1 MSQGEE
7 LHPASEGSVIG
18 APAAEPMPSAYAR
31 PGTPAET
38 SSDFG
43 RTFAKW
49 AVGLA
54 FFLSMLALLTVLPLY
69 QVTAE
74 GPAKQTLRRAT
85 AALTE
90 IDPLIDRNFDDLQQR
105 AAAIGPGETVQ
116 LKDYPIAIA
125 LTREQALGLSKEQLR
140 DLLLDRSADA
150 LYQDGTSPL
159 RDSTGGRGHV
169 GRFTIGGITDRG
181 LGALRSRYHDIFG
194 VLLFVLAALSAVLGV
209 TLAFLCRGFGRLAS
223 VGAVVML
230 ASVPLLAAGIGGRF
244 YMRIAAENETEYIE
258 SEFLSIGKALAW
270 IPIRDG
276 LAIFTLGAVFLI
288 VGLVCAWWTDRQA
301 RQRPAQHGYGA

>member
-1 MSQGEE
+1 MRGDGIDTAGG
-7 LHPASEGSVIG
+7 PG
-18 APAAEPMPSAYAR
+18 AV
-31 PGTPAET
+31 GTPPADLPSSYADART
-38 SSDFG
+38 QPATSSSDFG

-49 AVGLA
+49 AVGFA

-74 GPAKQTLRRAT
+74 GPAKQTLRRST

-105 AAAIGPGETVQ
+105 AAEVGPGETVQ
-116 LKDYPIAIA
+116 LKDFPIAIP
-125 LTREQALGLSKEQLR
+125 LSREQVQGMSKEQLR
-140 DLLLDRSADA
+140 AYLLDRSADV
-150 LYQDGTSPL
+150 LYRDGTAPL

-181 LGALRSRYHDIFG
+181 LGFLRSRYHDILG
-194 VLLFVLAALSAVLGV
+194 ALTFVLAALCAVLGV

-230 ASVPLLAAGIGGRF
+230 ASIPLLAAGIGGRF
-244 YMRIAAENETEYIE
+244 YMRIAAENETEYIQ

-276 LAIFTLGAVFLI
+276 LALFTLGAAFLV
-288 VGLVCAWWTDRQA
+288 VGLACAWWTDRQA
-301 RQRPAQHGYGA
+301 RQRREEPRGYAA